1 MLSPPDRRGQLID
14 WLTEMIT
21 LLTRISLGVV
31 TSILL
36 SACATLSGGQ
46 ERYAVCHYDHA
57 WEAALDAVKDRS
69 VTVKDKE
76 KGLIETNWLE
86 IPMPGRTFGA
96 LQRELGDSKDRSR
109 IVLTVQRLSDVT
121 KVTFVEERQRWAF
134 RGGSR
139 MFGWASA
146 DPSPEVLTD
155 IHTRLDTKLKEHG
168 CTLS

>member
-1 MLSPPDRRGQLID
+1 M
-14 WLTEMIT
+14 
-21 LLTRISLGVV
+21 
-31 TSILL
+31 
-36 SACATLSGGQ
+36 SGGQ
-46 ERYAVCHYDHA
+46 ERYAVCDYDHA
-57 WEAALDAVKDRS
+57 WEAALEAVKDRS
-69 VTVKDKE
+69 ITVKEKE
-76 KGLIETNWLE
+76 KGFIETGWIE

-96 LQRELGDSKDRSR
+96 LQREMGDSKDRSR
-109 IVLTVQRLSDVT
+109 IVLTVKRLSDVT

-146 DPSPEVLTD
+146 DPSQEVLAD